1 MSRKSAKMTYKSL
14 KQSVENVWENRFSS
28 IVRDRIFQRL
38 VMANLLWS
46 FTHFAYVLVSGWV
59 VFLLTNSPAKVILLT
74 FFQFSALPI
83 VGLFSGALIDRI
95 GNRMIMIVSQVIYT
109 FIYLGTALLIF
120 LDRLEFWH
128 LAVAAVV
135 TGLCWAIDW
144 PARRSILTHVVG
156 ETRVTDG
163 YIVDYSVQTLG
174 RVLGSAAAGIVT
186 QALGEAWSFISFVG
200 LSFLAVILISGLA
213 DYQSEKTTVTVSS
226 HTKIRFKEVWNY
238 VSRNNT
244 ILGVLLVTMCINF
257 FVVPN
262 RSLFPVF
269 ASSVLGGD
277 ALYLGYLAVSYSLG
291 GFIGIF
297 LAYWG
302 LTYYENTNLFIIGS
316 LLQGVSFA
324 SFALSSNLLL
334 SVIVL
339 FLAGIG
345 SAYFGTLQS
354 EILLTN
360 SDKRMRNNVFGW
372 LVVAIGLQPF
382 GRLHL
387 TAITSLLGARL
398 ALGLTAT
405 IAVVLLAIIALRL
418 SGFWQSMSKMS
429 SD

>member
-1 MSRKSAKMTYKSL
+1 M
-14 KQSVENVWENRFSS
+14 
-28 IVRDRIFQRL
+28 
-38 VMANLLWS
+38 
-46 FTHFAYVLVSGWV
+46 
-59 VFLLTNSPAKVILLT
+59 
-74 FFQFSALPI
+74 
-83 VGLFSGALIDRI
+83 
-95 GNRMIMIVSQVIYT
+95 
-109 FIYLGTALLIF
+109 
-120 LDRLEFWH
+120 
-128 LAVAAVV
+128 
-135 TGLCWAIDW
+135 
-144 PARRSILTHVVG
+144 VG

>member
-1 MSRKSAKMTYKSL
+1 M
-14 KQSVENVWENRFSS
+14 
-28 IVRDRIFQRL
+28 
-38 VMANLLWS
+38 
-46 FTHFAYVLVSGWV
+46 
-59 VFLLTNSPAKVILLT
+59 
-74 FFQFSALPI
+74 
-83 VGLFSGALIDRI
+83 
-95 GNRMIMIVSQVIYT
+95 
-109 FIYLGTALLIF
+109 
-120 LDRLEFWH
+120 
-128 LAVAAVV
+128 
-135 TGLCWAIDW
+135 
-144 PARRSILTHVVG
+144 
-156 ETRVTDG
+156 
-163 YIVDYSVQTLG
+163 
-174 RVLGSAAAGIVT
+174 
-186 QALGEAWSFISFVG
+186 SFVG

-213 DYQSEKTTVTVSS
+213 NYQSGETTRSVPSF
-226 HTKIRFKEVWNY
+226 TKIRFKEVWNY
-238 VSRNNT
+238 VSRNNI

-269 ASSVLGGD
+269 ASTVLGGD

-302 LTYYENTNLFIIGS
+302 LAYYKNTNLFIIGS

-334 SVIVL
+334 SIGVL

-354 EILLTN
+354 EILLTE
-360 SDKRMRNNVFGW
+360 SDSKMRNSVFGW

-387 TAITSLLGARL
+387 TAITSFLGARM

-405 IAVVLLAIIALRL
+405 IAVVLLAIISLRL
-418 SGFWQSMSKMS
+418 SGFWQSVPKMS

>member
-1 MSRKSAKMTYKSL
+1 MTYNSL
-14 KQSVENVWENRFSS
+14 KESAANMWNRRFDS
-28 IVRDRIFQRL
+28 IVRDSSFQRL
-38 VMANLLWS
+38 VSANLLWS

-59 VFLLTNSPAKVILLT
+59 VFLLTNSPVKVILLT

-83 VGLFSGALIDRI
+83 VGLFAGSLIDRI
-95 GNRMIMIVSQVIYT
+95 GSRTIMILSQLIYT
-109 FIYLGTALLIF
+109 LIYLCIAVLIF
-120 LDRLEFWH
+120 LDMLAFWH
-128 LAVAAVV
+128 LASAAVV

-174 RVLGSAAAGIVT
+174 RVLGSAIAGIVT
-186 QALGEAWSFISFVG
+186 KVLGEAWSYIVFMG
-200 LSFLAVILISGLA
+200 LSCLAVVLIYGLTN
-213 DYQSEKTTVTVSS
+213 YKSEAESEEPYPI
-226 HTKIRFKEVWNY
+226 TKIRFKEVWNY
-238 VSRNNT
+238 VFRNN
-244 ILGVLLVTMCINF
+244 IVLGVLLVTMCINF

-269 ASSVLGGD
+269 ASTVLGGD

-297 LAYWG
+297 LSYWG
-302 LTYYENTNLFIIGS
+302 LLYYKNTNLFIAGA
-316 LLQGVSFA
+316 LLQGVTFA
-324 SFALSSNLLL
+324 LFALSSNLAL
-334 SVIVL
+334 SIIVL
-339 FLAGIG
+339 FVAGIG

-354 EILLTN
+354 QILLTQTDKHLRN
-360 SDKRMRNNVFGW
+360 SVFGW

-387 TAITSLLGARL
+387 TTITALVGARI
-398 ALGLTAT
+398 ALGLTAA
-405 IAVVLLAIIALRL
+405 IAVVLLTVIALRL
-418 SGFWQSMSKMS
+418 PGFWQSMSKMS